1 MSATAEPEC
10 RSFRPGNVPPGA
22 RWFFASDEW
31 LFCER
36 DLEGELHGPFRTFR
50 SDGTPEL
57 EFEYRHGRRHGPFR
71 RFYASGQIAQEG
83 RYFDDLLDGLV
94 VFRSD
99 GKNTYSIRECCIPET
114 ARVMK
119 QEHRR
124 GQLLAEIFEDEQGRR
139 LADADGAPGA
149 SGWPEP
155 LRERED
161 EAWGFAF
168 DFWPARESLPPAAT
182 EGEDDEARVEQ
193 SLLVVR
199 NAIQRSAQ
207 RFLDLRRELS
217 KRAVS
222 SVLPDISAL
231 IVGTQLTLRRFS
243 FETVTDD
250 GRVTVRVDEQ
260 PCLAESTRDL
270 YLRARLEWTALCWLC
285 WAVGLDEIALP
296 ERLESRGNL
305 YAVLVSA
312 SERQAALTGH
322 DLKPSALAH
331 FHGLEEMRLPAS
343 ALAHL
348 ADHYREI
355 RAVLLFLSDAECQ
368 SPWQDDL
375 GRESIAPEV

>member
-1 MSATAEPEC
+1 MPSIGEFEL
-10 RSFRPGNVPPGA
+10 SKVRPGNVPHNA
-22 RWFFASDEW
+22 RWFYASDEW

-36 DLEGELHGPFRTFR
+36 DADGELHGAYRTYR
-50 SDGTPEL
+50 ADGTPEL
-57 EFEYRHGRRHGPFR
+57 EFEYRHGKRHGPFR
-71 RFYASGQIAQEG
+71 RFYASGQLAQEG

-99 GKNTYSIRECCIPET
+99 GANAYSIRECCIPAN

-124 GQLLAEIFEDEQGRR
+124 GQLLAEICEDEHGRR
-139 LADADGAPGA
+139 LADAEGAPGA

-161 EAWGFAF
+161 DVSGIAY
-168 DFWPARESLPPAAT
+168 DFWPAREAPVLAGDASGA
-182 EGEDDEARVEQ
+182 GEARVEQ

-199 NAIQRSAQ
+199 ETIQRSAQ
-207 RFLDLRRELS
+207 RLWSLRADSLAQGSASVPPDVSALLGVPPSLRQFSFTVEGDEDDQITVRADESPPRWGSTRELS
-217 KRAVS
+217 A
-222 SVLPDISAL
+222 
-231 IVGTQLTLRRFS
+231 
-243 FETVTDD
+243 
-250 GRVTVRVDEQ
+250 RV
-260 PCLAESTRDL
+260 
-270 YLRARLEWTALCWLC
+270 RLEWTTLCWLC

-296 ERLESRGNL
+296 EHIQSRVEL
-305 YAVLVSA
+305 HAVLVAA

-322 DLKPSALAH
+322 DTKPSAASH
-331 FHGLEEMRLPAS
+331 FHGLDETRLPAS

-368 SPWQDDL
+368 SLWQDDL
-375 GRESIAPEV
+375 GREPHAPES